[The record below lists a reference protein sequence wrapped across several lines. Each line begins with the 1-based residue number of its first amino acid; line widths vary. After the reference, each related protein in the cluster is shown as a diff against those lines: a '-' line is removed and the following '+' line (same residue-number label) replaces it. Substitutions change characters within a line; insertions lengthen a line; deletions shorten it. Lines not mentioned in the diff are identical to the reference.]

1 MAQVAHGRRDGA
13 VMDFGSFRV
22 LTFDC
27 YGTLVDW
34 EPGVAAVLRP
44 LLAEHGVMAREREL
58 LEAFGE
64 FERSARVGLWVPFRE
79 VLSQVVERI
88 GERFGIQV
96 TASERDVLAQS
107 IRFWPLFPDTRS
119 VLQRLKRRYL
129 LGVISNIDDDLFEL
143 TRPQLGVDLDLL
155 VTAEQA
161 RACKPELAPFHLA
174 LERMGLPRREWL
186 HVAQS
191 VSHDIVPAR
200 KLGVPCVRITRRGT
214 RFGEP
219 PPEGV
224 AADLELPDLNALVER
239 VGVG

>member
-1 MAQVAHGRRDGA
+1 
-13 VMDFGSFRV
+13 MDFGSFRV
-22 LTFDC
+22 ITFDC

-58 LEAFGE
+58 LQAFSE
-64 FERSARVGLWVPFRE
+64 FERSARRGPWVAFRE
-79 VLSQVVERI
+79 ILSQVVQRV
-88 GERFGIQV
+88 GERFGFQV

-107 IRFWPLFPDTRS
+107 IRFWPLFPDTTS
-119 VLQRLKRRYL
+119 VLRRLKRRYL
-129 LGVISNIDDDLFEL
+129 LGIISNIDDELFEL

-161 RACKPELAPFHLA
+161 HAYKPELAPFHLA
-174 LERMGLPRREWL
+174 LERLGLPRREWL

-191 VSHDIVPAR
+191 VSHDIIPAR
-200 KLGVPCVRITRRGT
+200 QLGVPCVRITRRGT

-219 PPEGV
+219 PPVGV
-224 AADLELPDLNALVER
+224 AADLELPDLDALADCA
-239 VGVG
+239 GVG